1 MGHVEDVMTIVKEMT
16 LIELRDLNN
25 AIEEEFGVT
34 AAAPVAAVAAAP
46 VDGGGADAAADAD
59 NLSVTLA
66 SFGEKKIDVI
76 KAVRAVTDLGLKEAK
91 EFVEGA
97 PGVVKDGLNKEE
109 ADSIKEQLEAAGAS
123 AEVKQTKNILDL

>member
-34 AAAPVAAVAAAP
+34 AAAPVAAVAVAP
-46 VDGGGADAAADAD
+46 VDADGGDAADAD
-59 NLSVTLA
+59 NLTVTLVN
-66 SFGEKKIDVI
+66 FGEKKIDVI
-76 KAVRAVTDLGLKEAK
+76 KAVRSVTDLGLKEAK

-97 PGVVKDGLNKEE
+97 PGVVKDGLNKEG
-109 ADSIKEQLEAAGAS
+109 ADEIKEKLEAAGAS
-123 AEVKQTKNILDL
+123 VEVK

>member
-46 VDGGGADAAADAD
+46 VDADGGDAADAD
-59 NLSVTLA
+59 NLTVTLVN
-66 SFGEKKIDVI
+66 FGEKKIDVI
-76 KAVRAVTDLGLKEAK
+76 KAVRSVTDLGLKEAK

-97 PGVVKDGLNKEE
+97 PGVVKDGLNKEA
-109 ADSIKEQLEAAGAS
+109 ADELKEKLEAAGAS
-123 AEVKQTKNILDL
+123 VEVK

>member
-1 MGHVEDVMTIVKEMT
+1 MTIVKEMT

-46 VDGGGADAAADAD
+46 VDADGGDAADAD
-59 NLSVTLA
+59 NLTVTLVN
-66 SFGEKKIDVI
+66 FGEKKIDVI
-76 KAVRAVTDLGLKEAK
+76 KAVRSVTDLGLKEAK

-97 PGVVKDGLNKEE
+97 PGVVKDGLNKEG
-109 ADSIKEQLEAAGAS
+109 ADEIKEKLEAAGAS
-123 AEVKQTKNILDL
+123 VEVK

>member
-46 VDGGGADAAADAD
+46 VDAGGGDAAADAD
-59 NLSVTLA
+59 NLTVTLA

-109 ADSIKEQLEAAGAS
+109 ADSIREQLEAAGAS
-123 AEVKQTKNILDL
+123 VEVK

>member
-46 VDGGGADAAADAD
+46 VDADGGDAADAD
-59 NLSVTLA
+59 NLTVTLVN
-66 SFGEKKIDVI
+66 FGEKKIDVI
-76 KAVRAVTDLGLKEAK
+76 KAVRSVTDLGLKEAK

-97 PGVVKDGLNKEE
+97 PGVVKDGLNKEG
-109 ADSIKEQLEAAGAS
+109 ADEIKEKLEAAGAS
-123 AEVKQTKNILDL
+123 VEVK

>member
-46 VDGGGADAAADAD
+46 VDAGGGDAAADAD
-59 NLSVTLA
+59 NLTVTLA

-123 AEVKQTKNILDL
+123 VEVK

>member
-46 VDGGGADAAADAD
+46 VDADGGDAADEN
-59 NLSVTLA
+59 NLTVTLA
-66 SFGEKKIDVI
+66 NFGEKKIDVI
-76 KAVRAVTDLGLKEAK
+76 KAVRSVTDLGLKEAK
-91 EFVEGA
+91 EFVESA

-109 ADSIKEQLEAAGAS
+109 ANSIKEQLEAAGAS
-123 AEVKQTKNILDL
+123 VEVK

>member
-25 AIEEEFGVT
+25 AIEEEFGVK
-34 AAAPVAAVAAAP
+34 AAAPVAALAAAP
-46 VDGGGADAAADAD
+46 VDGGGGDAADED
-59 NLSVTLA
+59 NLTVTLA
-66 SFGEKKIDVI
+66 NFGEKKIDVI

-91 EFVEGA
+91 EFVESA

-109 ADSIKEQLEAAGAS
+109 ANSIKEQLESAGAS
-123 AEVKQTKNILDL
+123 VEVK

>member
-46 VDGGGADAAADAD
+46 VDGGGGDAADED
-59 NLSVTLA
+59 NLTVTLA
-66 SFGEKKIDVI
+66 NFGEKKIDVI
-76 KAVRAVTDLGLKEAK
+76 KAVRSVTDLGLKEAK
-91 EFVEGA
+91 EFVESA

-109 ADSIKEQLEAAGAS
+109 ANSIKEQLEAAGAS
-123 AEVKQTKNILDL
+123 VEVK

>member
-46 VDGGGADAAADAD
+46 ADAGSGDAADED
-59 NLSVTLA
+59 NLTVTLA
-66 SFGEKKIDVI
+66 NFGEKKIDVI

-91 EFVEGA
+91 EFVESA
-97 PGVVKDGLNKEE
+97 PGVVKDGLNKED
-109 ADSIKEQLEAAGAS
+109 ANSIKEQLEAAGAS
-123 AEVKQTKNILDL
+123 VEVK

>member
-46 VDGGGADAAADAD
+46 VDGGGGDAAADAD

-123 AEVKQTKNILDL
+123 VEVK

>member
-1 MGHVEDVMTIVKEMT
+1 MGHVEDVLTIVKEMT

-46 VDGGGADAAADAD
+46 VDADGGDAADAD
-59 NLSVTLA
+59 NLTVTLVN
-66 SFGEKKIDVI
+66 FGEKKIDVI
-76 KAVRAVTDLGLKEAK
+76 KAVRSVTDLGLKEAK

-97 PGVVKDGLNKEE
+97 PGVVKDGLNKEA
-109 ADSIKEQLEAAGAS
+109 ADELKEKLEAAGAS
-123 AEVKQTKNILDL
+123 VEVK

>member
-46 VDGGGADAAADAD
+46 VDAEGGDAADAD
-59 NLSVTLA
+59 NLTVTLVN
-66 SFGEKKIDVI
+66 FGEKKIDVI
-76 KAVRAVTDLGLKEAK
+76 KAVRSVTDLGLKEAK

-97 PGVVKDGLNKEE
+97 PGVVKDGLNKEG
-109 ADSIKEQLEAAGAS
+109 ADEIKEKLEAAGAS
-123 AEVKQTKNILDL
+123 VEVK

>member
-34 AAAPVAAVAAAP
+34 AAAPVAALAAAP
-46 VDGGGADAAADAD
+46 VDGGGGDAADED
-59 NLSVTLA
+59 NLTVTLA
-66 SFGEKKIDVI
+66 NFGEKKIDVI

-91 EFVEGA
+91 EFVESA

-109 ADSIKEQLEAAGAS
+109 ANSIKEQLEAAGAS
-123 AEVKQTKNILDL
+123 VEVK

>member
-25 AIEEEFGVT
+25 AIVEEFGVT

-46 VDGGGADAAADAD
+46 TDAGSGDAADED
-59 NLSVTLA
+59 NLTVTLA
-66 SFGEKKIDVI
+66 NFGEKKIDVI

-91 EFVEGA
+91 EFVESA
-97 PGVVKDGLNKEE
+97 PGVVKDGLNKED
-109 ADSIKEQLEAAGAS
+109 ANAIKEQLEAAGAS
-123 AEVKQTKNILDL
+123 VEVK

>member
-46 VDGGGADAAADAD
+46 VDAEGGDAVDAD
-59 NLSVTLA
+59 NLTVTLVN
-66 SFGEKKIDVI
+66 FGEKKIDVI
-76 KAVRAVTDLGLKEAK
+76 KAVRSVTDLGLKEAK

-97 PGVVKDGLNKEE
+97 PGVVKDGLNKEG
-109 ADSIKEQLEAAGAS
+109 ADEIKEKLEAAGAS
-123 AEVKQTKNILDL
+123 VEVK

>member
-1 MGHVEDVMTIVKEMT
+1 M
-16 LIELRDLNN
+16 NN

-123 AEVKQTKNILDL
+123 VEVK

>member
-46 VDGGGADAAADAD
+46 VDGGGGDAADED
-59 NLSVTLA
+59 NLTVTLA
-66 SFGEKKIDVI
+66 NFGEKKIDVI
-76 KAVRAVTDLGLKEAK
+76 KAVRSVTDLGLKEAK
-91 EFVEGA
+91 EFVESA

-109 ADSIKEQLEAAGAS
+109 ANSIKVLRLRLSRRE
-123 AEVKQTKNILDL
+123 IF